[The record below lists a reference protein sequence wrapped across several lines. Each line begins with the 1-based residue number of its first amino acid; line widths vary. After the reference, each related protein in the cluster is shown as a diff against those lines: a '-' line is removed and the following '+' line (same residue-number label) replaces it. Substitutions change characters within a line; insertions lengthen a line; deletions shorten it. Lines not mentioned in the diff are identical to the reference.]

1 MPKGKKEESIREWF
15 PRNLN
20 VYMTI
25 KGISKETMCE
35 RLNITRQT
43 LNCWLR
49 GRNPVDYIRI
59 DQIAKVLKISPA
71 QLMTP
76 IEIHGENCTYIGEVG
91 A

>member
-1 MPKGKKEESIREWF
+1 MPKVKKEENIREWF

-20 VYMTI
+20 VYMTMRGVSNAEMC
-25 KGISKETMCE
+25 KRLGIS
-35 RLNITRQT
+35 RQA

-49 GRNPVDYIRI
+49 GKNAIDYIRI
-59 DQIAKVLKISPA
+59 DQLAKVLEISPA